1 MGSFPEK
8 YNDPFALGYKGE
20 PYNDKCNHPRGLIVP
35 FRLRPS
41 LQRRKGNPGAR
52 VYPSKQVTQ
61 STRIFLLFSHDV
73 FTRQVGLP

>member
-20 PYNDKCNHPRGLIVP
+20 PYNDKCNHPRGLIVS

-41 LQRRKGNPGAR
+41 LQGGR
-52 VYPSKQVTQ
+52 VTLVLGFTLASK
-61 STRIFLLFSHDV
+61 
-73 FTRQVGLP
+73 LPRALAYFFFFHTTCLQGR